1 MLVAERTWTVEA
13 PAAAVYAIIADVE
26 RYPDWHPFFASVD
39 VLQRDHEQRAVRAT
53 CTHPTP
59 VATLTTEITF
69 TYDPPAEV
77 EARRAE
83 GDLKDMRGL
92 FSVKAQD
99 ALSVVT
105 HRLLVDPGMRLG
117 MLLRGPVEDRVRNS
131 VLNGAESGLAKA
143 LARAG

>member
-69 TYDPPAEV
+69 TYDPQAEV

-83 GDLKDMRGL
+83 GDLKDIQGL
-92 FSVKAQD
+92 FTVKAQD
-99 ALSVVT
+99 ALSIVT
-105 HRLLVDPGMRLG
+105 HRLLVDPGMRRG

>member
-1 MLVAERTWTVEA
+1 MLEAERTWTVEA
-13 PAAAVYAIIADVE
+13 SVDAVYAIIADVE

-39 VLQRDHEQRAVRAT
+39 VLERDHERRPARAA

-59 VATLTTEITF
+59 VATLTTEMTF
-69 TYDPPAEV
+69 TYDPQAEV

-83 GDLKDMRGL
+83 GDFKDMKGL
-92 FSVKAQD
+92 FTVKAQD

-117 MLLRGPVEDRVRNS
+117 VLLRGPVEERVRNS
-131 VLNGAESGLAKA
+131 VLNGAENGLAKA
-143 LARAG
+143 LGIAG

>member
-1 MLVAERTWTVEA
+1 MLEAERTWTVEA
-13 PAAAVYAIIADVE
+13 PVDAVYAIIADVE
-26 RYPDWHPFFASVD
+26 RYPDWHFFATVD
-39 VLQRDHEQRAVRAT
+39 VLERDHEKRAVRAT

-59 VATLTTEITF
+59 VATLTTETTF
-69 TYDPPAEV
+69 TYDPLAEV

-83 GDLKDMRGL
+83 GDLKDIQGL
-92 FSVKAQD
+92 FTVKAQE

-143 LARAG
+143 LAGNG